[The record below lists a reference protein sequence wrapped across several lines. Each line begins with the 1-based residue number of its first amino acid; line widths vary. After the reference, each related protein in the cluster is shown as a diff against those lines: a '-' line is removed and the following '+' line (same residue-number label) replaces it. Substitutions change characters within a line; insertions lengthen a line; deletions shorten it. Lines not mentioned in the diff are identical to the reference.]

1 MPPVPGPMW
10 MPVLVLVLA
19 MTVAVSVVSA
29 MRPAVRRAALYMS
42 VSARMIA
49 TVFCAMLPPV
59 LADISMVL
67 LIRFRTIVGFPATVG
82 QG

>member
-1 MPPVPGPMW
+1 

-42 VSARMIA
+42 VSPRMIA
-49 TVFCAMLPPV
+49 TVFCAMLPSV
-59 LADISMVL
+59 LADILAVL